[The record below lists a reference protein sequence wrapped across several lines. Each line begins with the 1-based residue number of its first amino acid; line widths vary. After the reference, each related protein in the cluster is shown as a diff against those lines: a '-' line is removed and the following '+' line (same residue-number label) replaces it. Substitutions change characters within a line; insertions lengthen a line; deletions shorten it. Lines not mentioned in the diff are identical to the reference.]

1 MLMNI
6 PFGGKKKKKL
16 GEKEGGTLTTTANNC
31 VSFSSNIYFS
41 MLHQLQKASTG
52 RISQENTLNIIIF
65 PLNVILGSLVQMV
78 QVRLLFCFCFCFCF
92 FLSHS
97 FPIWI
102 VYLYSYCWPITA
114 SRGFCDKCISS
125 NFYITLGGS
134 WLFFHCACT
143 VYGDIKHLEN

>member
-1 MLMNI
+1 MNI
-6 PFGGKKKKKL
+6 PFGGKKEKNL
-16 GEKEGGTLTTTANNC
+16 VEKEGGTLRKTANNC

-52 RISQENTLNIIIF
+52 RISPENTLNIIIF
-65 PLNVILGSLVQMV
+65 ALNVILGSLVQMV
-78 QVRLLFCFCFCFCF
+78 QVRLLFCFWF
-92 FLSHS
+92 FILSHS
-97 FPIWI
+97 FSIWL
-102 VYLYSYCWPITA
+102 VYLYSYRWPITA

-134 WLFFHCACT
+134 WLFFHWACT